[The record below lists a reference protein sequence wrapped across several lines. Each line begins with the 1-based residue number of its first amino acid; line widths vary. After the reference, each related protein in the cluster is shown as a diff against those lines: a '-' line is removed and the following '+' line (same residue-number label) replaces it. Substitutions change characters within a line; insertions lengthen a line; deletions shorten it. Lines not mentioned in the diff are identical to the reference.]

1 MYSTQTT
8 WDEAEKRCLNVN
20 SKLVD
25 IKNDDENNFL
35 VNMLNNASLPDAWI
49 GLSDNLEEGVFRWRD
64 GTYANYTRWGPIEPN
79 GNLIENCVYLYN
91 HWWLDSPCN
100 VGVPFICEKEGW
112 LLFFSYLKKSHQKFY
127 RQSNLV
133 IQT

>member
-1 MYSTQTT
+1 
-8 WDEAEKRCLNVN
+8 
-20 SKLVD
+20 
-25 IKNDDENNFL
+25 
-35 VNMLNNASLPDAWI
+35 MLNNASLPDAWI

-79 GNLIENCVYLYN
+79 GNLSENCVYLYN

-112 LLFFSYLKKSHQKFY
+112 LLFFFLFKKKSSEVLQAVQPCDTDVTFLCY
-127 RQSNLV
+127 RYFVICWLRKWTGKLNLDLH
-133 IQT
+133 